1 MRGRTLQ
8 YRRKRSRHP
17 GVGGSRRGETL
28 ADVMS
33 VFPAA
38 PATTPDRAAALDLR
52 MLRALPFAVV
62 CVVVSALGHSL
73 AGGGHIPVAALLLG
87 GLAVWAI
94 ATALAG
100 RERRLPSI
108 AGALVVGQLGLHLL
122 FHQAAMGTMANMS
135 GMGSTGSMAGMSG
148 MSGMSGMDGMSSSVD
163 GGGTLAALA
172 AKLLC
177 GPAGS
182 AASALPRGTT
192 AAQLVD
198 RAGIDPHLVV
208 GGTPQLSSF
217 WTHSGLL
224 GLSPLMLL
232 GHLLAALT
240 AGWWL
245 RRGEMALWRLLRLTA
260 QVAETLA
267 QTWTAPLRTL
277 LALAGA
283 LLRGRLGSLEE
294 NDPAVRRGH
303 GREHRQRPRG
313 ALLRHQVV
321 RRGPPL
327 RALPA

>member
-1 MRGRTLQ
+1 
-8 YRRKRSRHP
+8 
-17 GVGGSRRGETL
+17 
-28 ADVMS
+28 MS

-38 PATTPDRAAALDLR
+38 PVTTPDRAAALDLR

-62 CVVVSALGHSL
+62 CVMVSALGHCL
-73 AGGGHIPVAALLLG
+73 ASGGRIPVAALLLG
-87 GLAVWAI
+87 GFAVWVI
-94 ATALAG
+94 ATVLAG

-108 AGALVVGQLGLHLL
+108 VGALAVGQLALHLL
-122 FHQAAMGTMANMS
+122 FHQAAMGSMAGMR
-135 GMGSTGSMAGMSG
+135 GMGSMNGMAGMAGMSG
-148 MSGMSGMDGMSSSVD
+148 MSGMDGTSSS
-163 GGGTLAALA
+163 GGAGSTLAALA

-182 AASALPRGTT
+182 ASSALPRGTT
-192 AAQLVD
+192 AAQLVE

-217 WTHSGLL
+217 WTHSGPL

-240 AGWWL
+240 VGWWL
-245 RRGEMALWRLLRLTA
+245 RRGEATIWRLLRLTG

-277 LALAGA
+277 LALAAA
-283 LLRGRLGSLEE
+283 LLRGRLGSL
-294 NDPAVRRGH
+294 DGSAAAVRRGH
-303 GREHRQRPRG
+303 GREHRTQPRG
-313 ALLRHQVV
+313 VLLRHQVV

-327 RALPA
+327 CTLPA

>member
-1 MRGRTLQ
+1 
-8 YRRKRSRHP
+8 
-17 GVGGSRRGETL
+17 
-28 ADVMS
+28 MS

-73 AGGGHIPVAALLLG
+73 AGGGHIPAAALLLG

-135 GMGSTGSMAGMSG
+135 GMGSMAGMSG
-148 MSGMSGMDGMSSSVD
+148 MSGMDGTSSSVD
-163 GGGTLAALA
+163 TGGTLAALA

-182 AASALPRGTT
+182 AASVLPRGTT

-208 GGTPQLSSF
+208 GSAPQLSSF

-277 LALAGA
+277 LTLAGA
-283 LLRGRLGSLEE
+283 LLRGRLGSLQG

>member
-1 MRGRTLQ
+1 
-8 YRRKRSRHP
+8 
-17 GVGGSRRGETL
+17 
-28 ADVMS
+28 MS

-38 PATTPDRAAALDLR
+38 PVTTPDRAAALDLR

-62 CVVVSALGHSL
+62 CVLVSAVGHCL
-73 AGGGHIPVAALLLG
+73 AGGGGIPVAALLLG

-94 ATALAG
+94 AAALAG

-108 AGALVVGQLGLHLL
+108 VGALAVGQLALHLL
-122 FHQAAMGTMANMS
+122 FHQAAMGHMN
-135 GMGSTGSMAGMSG
+135 G
-148 MSGMSGMDGMSSSVD
+148 MSGMSGMDGMAGMDGMGSSS
-163 GGGTLAALA
+163 GAGSTLAALA

-182 AASALPRGTT
+182 AAAALPRGTT
-192 AAQLVD
+192 AAQLVAQ
-198 RAGIDPHLVV
+198 AGIDPHLVIS
-208 GGTPQLSSF
+208 GTPQLSSF
-217 WTHSGLL
+217 WTHSGPL

-245 RRGEMALWRLLRLTA
+245 RRGEVALWRLLRLTG

-277 LALAGA
+277 LALAAA
-283 LLRGRLGSLEE
+283 LLHGRLGSP
-294 NDPAVRRGH
+294 DGGAAAARRS
-303 GREHRQRPRG
+303 RAPEHRTRPYG
-313 ALLRHQVV
+313 VLLRHQVV

-327 RALPA
+327 CALPA

>member
-1 MRGRTLQ
+1 
-8 YRRKRSRHP
+8 
-17 GVGGSRRGETL
+17 
-28 ADVMS
+28 MS

-38 PATTPDRAAALDLR
+38 PVTTPDRAAALDLR

-62 CVVVSALGHSL
+62 CVVVSAIGHCL
-73 AGGGHIPVAALLLG
+73 AGGGRIPVAALLLG

-94 ATALAG
+94 AAALAG

-108 AGALVVGQLGLHLL
+108 VGALAVGQLALHLL
-122 FHQAAMGTMANMS
+122 FHQAAMGTMGTMAGMQ
-135 GMGSTGSMAGMSG
+135 GMGRMNGMSG
-148 MSGMSGMDGMSSSVD
+148 MSGMSGMAGMDGIGSSS
-163 GGGTLAALA
+163 GAGNALAALA

-192 AAQLVD
+192 AAQLVEQ
-198 RAGIDPHLVV
+198 AGIDPHLVIS
-208 GGTPQLSSF
+208 GTPQLSSF
-217 WTHSGLL
+217 WTHSGPL

-245 RRGEMALWRLLRLTA
+245 RRGEAAVWRLLRLTC

-277 LALAGA
+277 LALATA
-283 LLRGRLGSLEE
+283 LLRGRLGSL
-294 NDPAVRRGH
+294 DGRTAATRRGH
-303 GREHRQRPRG
+303 AQERRTQPRG
-313 ALLRHQVV
+313 VLLRHQVV

-327 RALPA
+327 CALPA